1 MAVGVAERVGRPGVR
16 ARVSGVYR
24 GWWVALAVSAIA
36 YAESPFVN
44 PVLGVLMNP
53 LQDEF
58 GWSRGLIAGGLSIGT
73 LVGALIT
80 PVVGPLLD
88 RHGGRVFMAGSCL
101 VMATVLFLMAGMQN
115 AWQYY
120 LLYGLGRA
128 LVIGVVGVCCTVTIA
143 NWFIRNRG
151 RATAIQ
157 LVGSRGGMALT
168 PILTLLAVQ
177 GFGWRAACVAL
188 GCLTLTFGFL
198 PALLVIRRRPED
210 AGLRPDG
217 LAPGERL
224 ELVNRR
230 GRRVSDARWPVR
242 TVVRLPAFWLL
253 VGGTSS
259 IFAVSG
265 AVNLS
270 MIPHFEDRGLGAGV
284 AVSVVTVW
292 ALMGVAGGML
302 GSEAVQRFG
311 IRWPLVV
318 SMFVTGG
325 GLAWL
330 IFVDSLWMAYAFA
343 VVHGLAFG
351 AQMPLSQVV
360 YAEYFGRWTLGAI
373 AGITAPAQWILGAGG
388 PFIASSCYD
397 LLGSYTVIFSAYVAT
412 SAVGGLLCFLA
423 RQPAPADHGITVAE
437 EAPAAPA

>member
-1 MAVGVAERVGRPGVR
+1 
-16 ARVSGVYR
+16 
-24 GWWVALAVSAIA
+24 
-36 YAESPFVN
+36 
-44 PVLGVLMNP
+44 
-53 LQDEF
+53 
-58 GWSRGLIAGGLSIGT
+58 
-73 LVGALIT
+73 
-80 PVVGPLLD
+80 
-88 RHGGRVFMAGSCL
+88 
-101 VMATVLFLMAGMQN
+101 MAGMQT

-128 LVIGVVGVCCTVTIA
+128 LVIGIVGVACTVTIA

-157 LVGSRGGMALT
+157 LVGSRAGMALT
-168 PILTLLAVQ
+168 PLLTLLAVQ
-177 GFGWRAACVAL
+177 EFGWRAACVAL
-188 GCLTLTFGFL
+188 GCLVLVFGFL
-198 PALLVIRRRPED
+198 PALLVVRRRPED

-217 LAPGERL
+217 LVPGQLLQADR
-224 ELVNRR
+224 RR
-230 GRRVSDARWPVR
+230 GRRVADARWPVR

-284 AVSVVTVW
+284 AVSVVSVW
-292 ALMGVAGGML
+292 AFMGVAGGML

-311 IRWPLVV
+311 IRWPLVA
-318 SMFVTGG
+318 SMFLTGA

-330 IFVDSLWMAYAFA
+330 IVVESLWMACTLA

-360 YAEYFGRWTLGAI
+360 YAEYFGRWTLGVI
-373 AGITAPAQWILGAGG
+373 TGITAPAQWVLGAGG
-388 PFIASSCYD
+388 PFIASTCHD
-397 LLGSYTVIFSAYVAT
+397 LFGSYTAIFSVYVLA
-412 SAVGGLLCFLA
+412 SAAGGLLFFLA
-423 RQPAPADHGITVAE
+423 RQPSPAAHGITIPIEDPGTRVSGE
-437 EAPAAPA
+437 PAR